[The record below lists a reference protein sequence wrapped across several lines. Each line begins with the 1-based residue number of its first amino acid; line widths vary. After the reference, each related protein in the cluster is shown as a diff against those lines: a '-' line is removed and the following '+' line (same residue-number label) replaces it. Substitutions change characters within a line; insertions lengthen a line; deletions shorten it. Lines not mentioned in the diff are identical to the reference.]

1 MKIITVNIL
10 GMHCANCALTIQ
22 NTLAVLPG
30 VQAVQ
35 VNFASEQAV
44 IEYNET
50 ATNMAAMNET
60 LGKFGYSL
68 LEVTDNI
75 NVENDKIKKIKLAE
89 LTKQRTKIRIF
100 FPLSLI
106 IILSAL
112 WMILAQYFSA
122 IPPFV
127 IPEKIFN
134 ISVFII
140 ATVVFWGLGMNFI
153 KAVPRFIARGQANMD
168 TLVGLGT
175 GVAYIYSLLVFFLPK
190 LISSWNLPNIL
201 YFDVVIVVITFV
213 YLGKYL
219 EARAKLRTSET
230 IEKLLELQVK
240 SALVLEGKAEIEKPL
255 EDIQVGDI
263 VIVKPGGKIPIDGE
277 VIFGESSVNEALITG
292 ESLPQD
298 KAIGALVIGGTVNLQ
313 GVLHFKV
320 TKNIHETLL
329 ANIIKLVERAQNSK
343 APIQRLAD
351 RVARIFVPVVLLV
364 ALLSFITWLTIGSLF
379 LPWATAF
386 SLGITCFVSVL
397 VIACP
402 CALGLAT
409 PTGVIVGVGLAS
421 RYGILVKNAES
432 LEKLGKITT
441 IVMDKTGTLT
451 KGEPTV
457 AAIIGLNNAT
467 KENILT
473 IAVSLEKS
481 SEHPLAKAIIEK
493 AAEQKITPLAVEKF
507 QAWPGQGIT
516 GQITGQKYYL
526 GNARM
531 LEGLGIAFD
540 SELIQEFSGWGQ
552 TPLILADES
561 KVLGIIAV
569 ADVLKENALESVKI
583 LQGLGLKVIMLTGD
597 HRSAADYIGR
607 AAQVDEIIAEA
618 LPATKAEK
626 ITALKYANELVAMVG
641 DGVNDSVALSAADIG
656 IAMANGSD
664 IAIEAADITIL
675 HGDLSKIITAIKISR
690 LTMKKIRQNLF
701 WAFFYNLAA
710 LPIAAGLLYPFFGL
724 LLNPAIA
731 ALAMS
736 LSSVSVVT
744 NSLLMKRAR
753 F

>member
-1 MKIITVNIL
+1 
-10 GMHCANCALTIQ
+10 
-22 NTLAVLPG
+22 
-30 VQAVQ
+30 
-35 VNFASEQAV
+35 
-44 IEYNET
+44 
-50 ATNMAAMNET
+50 
-60 LGKFGYSL
+60 
-68 LEVTDNI
+68 
-75 NVENDKIKKIKLAE
+75 
-89 LTKQRTKIRIF
+89 
-100 FPLSLI
+100 
-106 IILSAL
+106 
-112 WMILAQYFSA
+112 
-122 IPPFV
+122 
-127 IPEKIFN
+127 
-134 ISVFII
+134 
-140 ATVVFWGLGMNFI
+140 
-153 KAVPRFIARGQANMD
+153 
-168 TLVGLGT
+168 
-175 GVAYIYSLLVFFLPK
+175 
-190 LISSWNLPNIL
+190 
-201 YFDVVIVVITFV
+201 
-213 YLGKYL
+213 
-219 EARAKLRTSET
+219 
-230 IEKLLELQVK
+230 
-240 SALVLEGKAEIEKPL
+240 
-255 EDIQVGDI
+255 
-263 VIVKPGGKIPIDGE
+263 
-277 VIFGESSVNEALITG
+277 
-292 ESLPQD
+292 
-298 KAIGALVIGGTVNLQ
+298 
-313 GVLHFKV
+313 
-320 TKNIHETLL
+320 
-329 ANIIKLVERAQNSK
+329 
-343 APIQRLAD
+343 
-351 RVARIFVPVVLLV
+351 
-364 ALLSFITWLTIGSLF
+364 
-379 LPWATAF
+379 
-386 SLGITCFVSVL
+386 
-397 VIACP
+397 
-402 CALGLAT
+402 
-409 PTGVIVGVGLAS
+409 
-421 RYGILVKNAES
+421 
-432 LEKLGKITT
+432 
-441 IVMDKTGTLT
+441 
-451 KGEPTV
+451 V

-597 HRSAADYIGR
+597 HKFTADYIGR